1 MTAPPER
8 SNRVLLVPYALPY
21 LLYAG
26 LAAVPENWI
35 GRELSYGL
43 RIVVCGGAL
52 AWAWRFYV
60 PLRGLGSVAGSL
72 GWGAVAGLA
81 GTALW
86 IGLLAPLAPAAG
98 AGAAWGDTAFA
109 LRLVAAGAVVPLLE
123 ELLLRGYVL
132 RLAVQ
137 WDRARAAG
145 RPEPLAEA
153 FEQQSIADV
162 EPGAWTPLAL
172 AVATLL
178 FAAGHVTYEWPAALG
193 YGLLMGGLWIVRKD
207 LLSCIFAHAVTNL
220 ALAIYVRATGAWQL
234 W

>member
-1 MTAPPER
+1 MSAVPER
-8 SNRVLLVPYALPY
+8 SNRALLAPYALPY
-21 LLYAG
+21 LLYVG
-26 LAAVPENWI
+26 LAAVPESWI
-35 GRELSYGL
+35 GREPSYGL
-43 RIVVCGGAL
+43 RIVVCGAAL

-60 PLRGLGSVAGSL
+60 PLRGPGRIAGSL
-72 GWGAVAGLA
+72 GWGAVVGLA
-81 GTALW
+81 GAALW
-86 IGLLAPLAPAAG
+86 IGLLAPFVPPTGAP
-98 AGAAWGDTAFA
+98 WGGGAFA
-109 LRLVAAGAVVPLLE
+109 LRLVAAGTVVPLFE

-145 RPEPLAEA
+145 RPEPLAEV
-153 FEQQSIADV
+153 FDRQSIADV

-178 FAAGHVTYEWPAALG
+178 FAAGHLTYEWPAALG

-207 LLSCIFAHAVTNL
+207 LLSCVVAHAVTNV
-220 ALAIYVRATGAWQL
+220 ALAVYVRAAGAWQL